1 MRASAS
7 IREISVDLDMGKYV
21 IYVWGAYGATLIAL
35 GTLIVISLRVQ
46 AQRRKVLEALQA
58 AAETQ

>member
-1 MRASAS
+1 M
-7 IREISVDLDMGKYV
+7 DLDMGKYAF
-21 IYVWGAYGATLIAL
+21 YVWGAYGATLL
-35 GTLIVISLRVQ
+35 GLGALIVISLRVQ

>member
-1 MRASAS
+1 
-7 IREISVDLDMGKYV
+7 MGKYA
-21 IYVWGAYGATLIAL
+21 IYVWGAYGATLVAL
-35 GTLIVISLRVQ
+35 GALISISLRVQ

>member
-1 MRASAS
+1 
-7 IREISVDLDMGKYV
+7 MGKYA
-21 IYVWGAYGATLIAL
+21 IYVWGAYGATFIAL
-35 GTLIVISLRVQ
+35 GALVVISLRVQ

>member
-1 MRASAS
+1 M
-7 IREISVDLDMGKYV
+7 DLDMGKYV

-35 GTLIVISLRVQ
+35 GALILISLRVQ